1 MDDKP
6 FLTMKEIQEMTT
18 DLRDG
23 QVSEDCPFLHQQ
35 DDSHSIP
42 HEECISQ
49 DLPNCK
55 SQPMFEIVV
64 RPKLFVLQRNT
75 FKNYI

>member
-49 DLPNCK
+49 DLPQPKKRMRRLKHK
-55 SQPMFEIVV
+55 SSEIL
-64 RPKLFVLQRNT
+64 RAFACISLR
-75 FKNYI
+75 